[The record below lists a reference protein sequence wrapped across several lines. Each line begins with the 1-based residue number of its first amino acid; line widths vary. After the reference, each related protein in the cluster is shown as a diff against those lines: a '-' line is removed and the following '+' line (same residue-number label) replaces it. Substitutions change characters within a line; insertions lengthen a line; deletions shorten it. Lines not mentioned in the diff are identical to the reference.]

1 MFKKY
6 FFISL
11 LTFSALFTIAQ
22 VVNES
27 PANGYFSLNNFSGK
41 AKPVLSSSFN
51 PAALANLKNSSAG
64 IYGEQRFLLKELS
77 YYSFALALQTK
88 PGNFGVN
95 GYYSGSVEYNSM
107 SLGGAYGRKLGEKA
121 DIGIQFDY
129 SAFQLKGYGK
139 TSFVNV
145 QIGGL
150 IHLSEQLH
158 AGMHIKNLAGFRSNK
173 QSEKLK
179 TVYTVGLGYDA
190 SDKFFAAIAFQKEED
205 QQNDIH
211 AMVRY
216 DVQNNI
222 GFKAGISTQVPVA
235 YGGIIIGFKS
245 FTIDVL
251 SSYHPQLGIT
261 PGLALQYNFQKG
273 IE

>member
-1 MFKKY
+1 MLRKFL
-6 FFISL
+6 FICL
-11 LTFSALFTIAQ
+11 LTFPATFTIAQ
-22 VVNES
+22 VANES
-27 PANGYFSLNNFSGK
+27 PACGYFSLNNYSGK
-41 AKPVLSSSFN
+41 VRTVLSSTFN
-51 PAALANLKNSSAG
+51 PAALANFKNSSAG
-64 IYGEQRFLLKELS
+64 IYGEQRFLLKDLS
-77 YYSFALALQTK
+77 FYRFALALHTK
-88 PGNFGVN
+88 PGNFGIN
-95 GYYSGSVEYNSM
+95 GYYSGSVDYHSM
-107 SLGGAYGRKLGEKA
+107 SVGGAYGRKLGEKA

-129 SAFQLKGYGK
+129 STYQLKGYGK
-139 TSFVNV
+139 TSFVNM

-158 AGMHIKNLAGFRSNK
+158 AGLHVKNLAGFRSNQ

-179 TVYTVGLGYDA
+179 TVYTIGLGYDA
-190 SDKFFAAIAFQKEED
+190 SDKFFASIAFQKEED
-205 QQNDIH
+205 HQNDIH

-235 YGGIIIGFKS
+235 YGGIIIGLKN

-261 PGLALQYNFQKG
+261 PGLALLYNFQ
-273 IE
+273 